1 MDEARLIQR
10 LKQRDEDAFR
20 RFVREYEQPVYHL
33 VFRLLGDA
41 EEARDVSQEVFVSVF
56 RAIGSFRGEA
66 RLSTWLYRIATN
78 HCRNRQKYLGRRS
91 HGRHESYEE
100 YRVKTAPPIAGER
113 LPQPDREAEARRME
127 RAVQQAIAALEEE
140 HRELIV
146 LRDIQGL
153 SYEEIQTVTG
163 LASGTVK
170 SRLHRARVALK
181 AKIAPLLE

>member
-1 MDEARLIQR
+1 MDEARLIERLQR
-10 LKQRDEDAFR
+10 RDEEAFR
-20 RFVREYEQPVYHL
+20 LFVREYEQSVYHL

-56 RAIGSFRGEA
+56 RAIGGFRGES

-78 HCRNRQKYLGRRS
+78 HCRNRQKYQGRRS
-91 HGRHESYEE
+91 QSRHEPYEE
-100 YRVKTAPPIAGER
+100 SRVKAAAPVAGER
-113 LPQPDREAEARRME
+113 LPQPDREVEGRRLE
-127 RAVQQAIAALEEE
+127 SAVQCAIAGLDEE

-153 SYEEIQTVTG
+153 SYEEIQGITG
-163 LASGTVK
+163 LAEGTVK
-170 SRLHRARVALK
+170 SRLHRARLALK